1 MYNSQTVLSIP
12 RLLSPGSWNPFSGV
26 LAGAVAARLHL
37 ELEASTCRGRLLTQ
51 QDGRSLD
58 LMIVD
63 LLPQP

>member
-37 ELEASTCRGRLLTQ
+37 ELEASTC
-51 QDGRSLD
+51 
-58 LMIVD
+58 
-63 LLPQP
+63 